1 MHRLPKRAQA
11 VFISRAEFARVNY
24 PSFFIAN
31 SKRQELTTTAI
42 FLVYSRSL
50 LLIFLKNMEIKIK
63 YTVNSFSKILFLNSC
78 RDSFILQ
85 NVNIYLAYTEYKRNQ
100 V

>member
-1 MHRLPKRAQA
+1 
-11 VFISRAEFARVNY
+11 VNY

-50 LLIFLKNMEIKIK
+50 LSIILKKIMEIKFK
-63 YTVNSFSKILFLNSC
+63 YTVKMA
-78 RDSFILQ
+78 
-85 NVNIYLAYTEYKRNQ
+85 AYTVRITGWSLKKKS
-100 V
+100 